1 MKSDIKIMRIKLL
14 VVVLLCLASFIVSFF
29 IKCKIE
35 SYNEAITEKQELNL
49 RRKNLAEKN
58 QVKNRNIDQ
67 VELFRNLSE
76 MNSVTK
82 VSINSVDGKY
92 EVELKGSMENFE
104 TFINDLTKISMNF
117 GIDKIHYT
125 RDKVSVYFSIL

>member
-1 MKSDIKIMRIKLL
+1 MRIKLL
-14 VVVLLCLASFIVSFF
+14 FVVLLCLASFIVSFF

>member
-14 VVVLLCLASFIVSFF
+14 FVVLLCLASFIVSFF